1 MPLASLFGVA
11 GVFELILGALIAVGR
26 LARVAAFLA
35 GGQMATAY
43 FIDRFPH
50 GFWPIQ
56 NNGEEAVFYCFFFL
70 CMLTQGAGITSV
82 DGAQGKG

>member
-1 MPLASLFGVA
+1 
-11 GVFELILGALIAVGR
+11 
-26 LARVAAFLA
+26 
-35 GGQMATAY
+35 MATAY

-70 CMLTQGAGITSV
+70 CMLTQGAGIWRV
-82 DGAQGKG
+82 DGAKEKG